1 MNEKDITE
9 KLQKWMTEFVEVP
22 NLKLGNWPPC
32 PYARQARI
40 SNKVGILFSDIA
52 DIADTIS
59 KSLELL
65 ESKEVVVICFDHT
78 LIEATELRQL
88 VEGINK
94 QLMLNN
100 YVILEDHPDA
110 TEYVNGVHMN
120 FGECGLLV
128 IQRLDKLNK
137 ASEQLKEKGYY
148 DVWSKSELDEVVT
161 WRIR

>member
-78 LIEATELRQL
+78 LIEATELQQL
-88 VEGINK
+88 VEGTNK
-94 QLMLNN
+94 RLMLNN

-137 ASEQLKEKGYY
+137 ASDQLKEKGYY
-148 DVWSKSELDEVVT
+148 DVWSQAELDEVVT
-161 WRIR
+161 WRLR